1 VPVMDMDGIAISV
14 QDVSKKYHIYAKP
27 VDRLKEYLTLGRKS
41 FHQEF
46 WALRHVSFT
55 VRKGEVLGIIGRNGS
70 GKSTLLQVV
79 CGILSQTS
87 GDVATSG
94 RVSALLTLGA
104 GFNPEFTGRDNV
116 FTYGQI
122 IGLRSEE
129 IEERFQEIA
138 DFADIGDFIDQPVR
152 IYSSGMYMR
161 LAFAA
166 AISVDPDILVVDE
179 ALAVGDA
186 KFQAKCFRK
195 FEEFQRRN
203 KTILLVTHSTD
214 HLARHCNRAMLLH
227 DGAKISEGE
236 PLKISNEY
244 GNLLFGSTTTSAP
257 MNIKE
262 TGSGKG
268 EGGRVSEEHMGR
280 VEVEHFIK
288 EPLRQEGFTSR
299 KSYNRYEFRWGDR
312 SAEIVDYLV
321 LCGEECDPV
330 QCDVFSDFKL
340 YLKVTFHRQVDHPI
354 YGLTIKTVDGVI
366 VCGNNS
372 RDWDNQDHFV
382 AQQAGDGKIVC
393 FSFQPKLVAGDY
405 LLSVGVA
412 EEKAGEVVAL
422 DRRYDAIHISFVNPN
437 RSFGLSDLGLK
448 FEYVT

>member
-1 VPVMDMDGIAISV
+1 MDAIAISI
-14 QDVSKKYHIYAKP
+14 QDVSKKYHIYSRP
-27 VDRLKEYLTLGRKS
+27 VDRLREYLTLGRKS

-46 WALRHVSFT
+46 WALRHVSFA

-87 GDVATSG
+87 GDVVTSG

-138 DFADIGDFIDQPVR
+138 DFADIGDFIDQPVK

-166 AISVDPDILVVDE
+166 AISVDPEILVVDE

-214 HLARHCNRAMLLH
+214 HLVRHCDRAMLLH

-236 PLKISNEY
+236 PLKVSNEY
-244 GNLLFGSTTTSAP
+244 VNLLFGSATSSAP

-262 TGSGKG
+262 RGCDKV
-268 EGGRVSEEHMGR
+268 EGGRVSEEHLGR

-288 EPLRQEGFTSR
+288 ESPR
-299 KSYNRYEFRWGDR
+299 
-312 SAEIVDYLV
+312 
-321 LCGEECDPV
+321 EE
-330 QCDVFSDFKL
+330 
-340 YLKVTFHRQVDHPI
+340 
-354 YGLTIKTVDGVI
+354 
-366 VCGNNS
+366 
-372 RDWDNQDHFV
+372 
-382 AQQAGDGKIVC
+382 
-393 FSFQPKLVAGDY
+393 
-405 LLSVGVA
+405 
-412 EEKAGEVVAL
+412 
-422 DRRYDAIHISFVNPN
+422 
-437 RSFGLSDLGLK
+437 
-448 FEYVT
+448 